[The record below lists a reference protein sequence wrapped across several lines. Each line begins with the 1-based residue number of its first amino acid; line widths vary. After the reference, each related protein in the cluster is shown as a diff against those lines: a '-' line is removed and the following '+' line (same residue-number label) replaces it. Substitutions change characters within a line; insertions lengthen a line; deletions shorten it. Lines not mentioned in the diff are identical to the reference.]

1 MKNKIVVFDLDDT
14 LYKEIDFVKSA
25 FKEIALWIENVYDK
39 TGVYRFMLS
48 SYTQGSN
55 VFANLNETYRLDV
68 PMDLYL
74 KKYREHKPD
83 IRLSE
88 EVENLLAAMLRTGI
102 TMGMITDGRSST
114 QTNKIKALGLDRFI
128 GEENCII
135 SESFGHSKPSPGA
148 YLYFQRKYGDRKY
161 YYIGDNVE
169 KDFISPNRLGWST
182 VCLLDDGRNIH
193 KQFSVEGEMRAKYE
207 IKSLYELKTVIG
219 V

>member
-25 FKEIALWIENVYDK
+25 FKEIARWIENRYDK
-39 TGVYRFMLS
+39 TDIYRFMLA
-48 SYTQGSN
+48 SYIQGLN
-55 VFANLNETYRLDV
+55 VFASLNETYRLDV
-68 PMDLYL
+68 PIDLYL

-114 QTNKIKALGLDRFI
+114 QTNKIKALGLYRFI
-128 GEENCII
+128 CDENCII
-135 SESFGHSKPSPGA
+135 SESFGHSKPSPEA
-148 YLYFQRKYGDRKY
+148 YLYFQRKYGDKEY
-161 YYIGDNVE
+161 YYVGDNVG

-193 KQFSVEGEMRAKYE
+193 KQFSAEGEMRAKYE
-207 IKSLYELKTVIG
+207 IKSFDELKTVIG